1 MTIKQQILILK
12 LQFIYRVNEETQRP
26 SLVAFPLIWYKTAE
40 EEMTS
45 VSDECARRQD
55 KRTALSS
62 TLTRDVNESER
73 VEDDIL
79 CNLLSRHGSDV
90 GSGMFRGAGEV
101 VSVQHIDEVETHN
114 SWDKVA
120 ASSSSLKSPGIEIPD
135 ACDVYRKT
143 FSSSILRAS
152 HKQSHAGLKPH
163 THDR

>member
-1 MTIKQQILILK
+1 
-12 LQFIYRVNEETQRP
+12 
-26 SLVAFPLIWYKTAE
+26 
-40 EEMTS
+40 MTS
-45 VSDECARRQD
+45 VSDECARWQD

-79 CNLLSRHGSDV
+79 CDLLSRHGSDV
-90 GSGMFRGAGEV
+90 GSGMFRGADEV
-101 VSVQHIDEVETHN
+101 VSVQHIDEVETHTCN

-143 FSSSILRAS
+143 FSSSILLAS
-152 HKQSHAGLKPH
+152 HKQFHAGLKPH
-163 THDR
+163 THDVCHRTCTDKGPRRKDNCSHTRVRPHVCHIL

>member
-1 MTIKQQILILK
+1 MA
-12 LQFIYRVNEETQRP
+12 N
-26 SLVAFPLIWYKTAE
+26 
-40 EEMTS
+40 
-45 VSDECARRQD
+45 

-79 CNLLSRHGSDV
+79 CDLLSRHGSDV
-90 GSGMFRGAGEV
+90 GSGMFQGAGEV

-114 SWDKVA
+114 SCDKVA

-143 FSSSILRAS
+143 FSSSILLAS
-152 HKQSHAGLKPH
+152 HKQFHAGLKPH